1 MSAAGILGGMNPRIT
16 WHRVLV
22 TVVVVLLV
30 LTVGFYVASIVLA
43 PADGRNTAGLFVG
56 WAMFAMVG
64 AIVFGIIDFFVRP
77 LGGRSGD
84 AEVIAA
90 AEEARTGSTRTQQ
103 TR

>member
-1 MSAAGILGGMNPRIT
+1 MTARIT
-16 WHRVLV
+16 WHRILV
-22 TVVVVLLV
+22 TVVVVFLV
-30 LTVGFYVASIVLA
+30 LAIVFYASSVLLA

-56 WAMFAMVG
+56 WSMFALIG
-64 AIVFGIIDFFVRP
+64 AIVVGIVDFFVRP

-103 TR
+103 R

>member
-1 MSAAGILGGMNPRIT
+1 MTRSA
-16 WHRVLV
+16 WHRLLV
-22 TVVVVLLV
+22 TLVVVLLA
-30 LTVGFYVASIVLA
+30 LTVVLYVASVVLA

-84 AEVIAA
+84 ADVMAA
-90 AEEARTGSTRTQQ
+90 AEEARTGSTRTH
-103 TR
+103 RG

>member
-1 MSAAGILGGMNPRIT
+1 MNPRIA

-22 TVVVVLLV
+22 AVVVVFLALAVV
-30 LTVGFYVASIVLA
+30 LYALSVFLA

-56 WAMFAMVG
+56 WAMFAMIG
-64 AIVFGIIDFFVRP
+64 AIGFGIVDFFVRP

-84 AEVIAA
+84 ADVMAA

-103 TR
+103 VR

>member
-1 MSAAGILGGMNPRIT
+1 MESRIA

-22 TVVVVLLV
+22 TIVVAFLV
-30 LTVGFYVASIVLA
+30 LTVGLYAASVLLA

-64 AIVFGIIDFFVRP
+64 AIVFGIVDFFVRP

-84 AEVIAA
+84 ADVIAA
-90 AEEARTGSTRTQQ
+90 AEEARTGSTRTQ